1 MNASSDFTPTTDLIN
16 GSPKNMVT
24 YFLLNRCNEFSR
36 DIKSHDKVDVS
47 AMTADLLSYCP
58 DVKERE
64 KMYVDFVKRKDDEGT
79 LGRNAAERELNAAI
93 LCKGDFWAYICR
105 VLEFTESSNGGF

>member
-1 MNASSDFTPTTDLIN
+1 
-16 GSPKNMVT
+16 MVT

-36 DIKSHDKVDVS
+36 DIKTHDNVDVS

-64 KMYVDFVKRKDDEGT
+64 KMWKEFVKRKNDETTEGKSSS
-79 LGRNAAERELNAAI
+79 ERELNASI
-93 LCKGDFWAYICR
+93 LTKGDFWAYICG
-105 VLEFTESSNGGF
+105 VLEFTESSYGGF

>member
-1 MNASSDFTPTTDLIN
+1 LIN

-36 DIKSHDKVDVS
+36 DIKQHDSVDVS

-58 DVKERE
+58 EVRKRE
-64 KMYVDFVKRKDDEGT
+64 EMWKDFVKRKDDEEVKGT
-79 LGRNAAERELNAAI
+79 AKYKELNAAI
-93 LCKGDFWAYICR
+93 LTKGDFWAYICE
-105 VLEFTESSNGGF
+105 VLEFTERSTGGF

>member
-1 MNASSDFTPTTDLIN
+1 MNATSDFTPTTDLIN

-36 DIKSHDKVDVS
+36 DIKTHDKVDVS

-58 DVKERE
+58 DVAERE
-64 KMYVDFVKRKDDEGT
+64 KMWDSFTKRKDEEIEGMT
-79 LGRNAAERELNAAI
+79 KLGKELNAAI
-93 LCKGDFWAYICR
+93 LTKGDFWAYICR
-105 VLEFTESSNGGF
+105 VLEFTDTSTGGF

>member
-1 MNASSDFTPTTDLIN
+1 MQTTSDFTPTTDLIN

-36 DIKSHDKVDVS
+36 DIKQHENVDVS

-58 DVKERE
+58 EVKKRE
-64 KMYVDFVKRKDDEGT
+64 EMWSMFVKRKDDTQIESNS
-79 LGRNAAERELNAAI
+79 RKRELNAAI
-93 LCKGDFWAYICR
+93 LTKGDFWAYICD
-105 VLEFTESSNGGF
+105 VLEFTERSTGGF

>member
-1 MNASSDFTPTTDLIN
+1 MQSTSDFTPSTDLIN

-36 DIKSHDKVDVS
+36 DIKTHEVDVS

-58 DVKERE
+58 EIKRREEMWEKFVERKEDP
-64 KMYVDFVKRKDDEGT
+64 KVDGSKAYK
-79 LGRNAAERELNAAI
+79 ELNAAI
-93 LCKGDFWAYICR
+93 LTKGDFWAYICE
-105 VLEFTESSNGGF
+105 VLEFTERSTGGF

>member
-36 DIKSHDKVDVS
+36 AMQDPDKVNVEAMVS
-47 AMTADLLSYCP
+47 DLISYCP
-58 DVKERE
+58 DIPART
-64 KMYVDFVKRKDDEGT
+64 KMWNDYLKRKKDPGSSET
-79 LGRNAAERELNAAI
+79 NAAL
-93 LCKGDFWAYICR
+93 LTKGDFWAYICN
-105 VLEFTESSNGGF
+105 VLEFTEESTGGW

>member
-1 MNASSDFTPTTDLIN
+1 MQSTSDFTPTTDLIN

-36 DIKSHDKVDVS
+36 DIKQHDNVDVS

-58 DVKERE
+58 EITRRE
-64 KMYVDFVKRKDDEGT
+64 KMWQDFTDRKADTAVES
-79 LGRNAAERELNAAI
+79 NSKKRELNAAI
-93 LCKGDFWAYICR
+93 LTKGDFWAYICE
-105 VLEFTESSNGGF
+105 VLEFTERSTGGF

>member
-1 MNASSDFTPTTDLIN
+1 MNSTSDFTPTTDLIN

-36 DIKSHDKVDVS
+36 AMQDPEKVDIS

-58 DVKERE
+58 EVTRRE
-64 KMYVDFVKRKDDEGT
+64 KMWEDFVIRKKTGEG
-79 LGRNAAERELNAAI
+79 NKEVNAAI
-93 LCKGDFWAYICR
+93 LTKGDFWAYICE
-105 VLEFTESSNGGF
+105 VLEFTERSTGGF

>member
-36 DIKSHDKVDVS
+36 DIKSHDKIDVS

-58 DVKERE
+58 DEKERE
-64 KMYVDFVKRKDDEGT
+64 KMWKEFTKRKDEEVEGYDKQ
-79 LGRNAAERELNAAI
+79 ARELNAAI
-93 LCKGDFWAYICR
+93 LTKGDFWAYICR